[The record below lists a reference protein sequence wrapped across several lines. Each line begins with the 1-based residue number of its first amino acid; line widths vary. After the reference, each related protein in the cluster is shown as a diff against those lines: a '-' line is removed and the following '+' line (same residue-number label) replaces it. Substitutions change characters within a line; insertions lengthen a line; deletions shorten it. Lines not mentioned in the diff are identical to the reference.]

1 MGSINVLAIK
11 YNPCMNSL
19 THPKKIIETFCI
31 LDDLAIML
39 FGKTSRGRPNSLSIS
54 EIATITLMKTTFGIN
69 CLKNLY
75 TLLQTKYYRDFNL
88 PVYKNFVLTM
98 NKYSLYFLLFINV
111 LLQLKHKKSGVIKI
125 VDSTPIPVCKNIRIY
140 AHKVMR
146 RIATRSK
153 TTTGWF
159 YGLKLHI
166 VTDLKKNILLLR
178 FTTANVDDRKVLD
191 EFLDQL
197 KNSLIL
203 ADAGYIS
210 PKLQKKAIK
219 QNNII
224 LTGIKKNM
232 RKVATN
238 FQIFLLNLRGRIES
252 VFSVLKERLG
262 LITSLP
268 RSENGYLAHYS
279 RVLFGYLF
287 KPLIS

>member
-1 MGSINVLAIK
+1 MGSMKVLVVP

-19 THPKKIIETFCI
+19 THPKHLVKTFCI
-31 LDDLAIML
+31 LDDLSKEI
-39 FGKTSRGRPNSLSIS
+39 FDKTGRGRRNSLCLS
-54 EIATITLMKTTFGIN
+54 EVATITLMKTTFGIN

-75 TLLQTKYYRDFNL
+75 HLLQTKYTNDFHL
-88 PVYKNFVLTM
+88 PSYKSFVVTM
-98 NKYSLYFLLFINV
+98 NKYSIHFLFFINI
-111 LLQLKHKKSGVIKI
+111 LLQVRHKKSGVIKI
-125 VDSTPIPVCKNIRIY
+125 IDSTSIPVCKNIRIS
-140 AHKVMR
+140 AHRVMKR
-146 RIATRSK
+146 MATRSK

-166 VTDLKKNILLLR
+166 VTDLKRNILLIK
-178 FTTANVDDRKVLD
+178 FTTANIDDRKVLD

-197 KNSLIL
+197 KNSLLL

-210 PKLQKKAIK
+210 PKLQQKAAK
-219 QNNII
+219 RSNVI

-232 RKVATN
+232 KKMATQ
-238 FQIFLLNLRGRIES
+238 FQIFILNMRGRIEC

-287 KPLIS
+287 QPLIS

>member
-1 MGSINVLAIK
+1 MD
-11 YNPCMNSL
+11 SL
-19 THPKKIIETFCI
+19 TNPKQLVNAFCV
-31 LDDLAIML
+31 LDDLSVLL
-39 FGKTSRGRPNSLSIS
+39 FGKTNRGRPSMLSRS
-54 EIATITLMKTTFGIN
+54 EVATIILMKTAFGIN
-69 CLKNLY
+69 CLKKLY
-75 TLLQTKYYRDFNL
+75 FLLQTKYSSEFHL
-88 PVYKNFVLTM
+88 PSYKNFVVTM
-98 NKYSLYFLLFINV
+98 NRYSLDFLVLMNI
-111 LLQLKHKKSGVIKI
+111 LLQLRHKQSGVIKI
-125 VDSTPIPVCKNIRIY
+125 IDSTAIPVCKNIRIY

-166 VTDLKKNILLLR
+166 ITDLKKNILMMR
-178 FTTANVDDRKVLD
+178 FTTGRVDDRVVLD
-191 EFLDQL
+191 GFLDQL

-210 PKLQKKAIK
+210 SKLQWRAAKGR
-219 QNNII
+219 NVI
-224 LTGIKKNM
+224 LTSVRKNM
-232 RKVATN
+232 KKLATPL
-238 FQIFLLNLRGRIES
+238 QIFLLNMRGRIES

-287 KPLIS
+287 QSLIS

>member
-1 MGSINVLAIK
+1 ME
-11 YNPCMNSL
+11 SL
-19 THPKKIIETFCI
+19 THPKHLVRTFCI
-31 LDDLAIML
+31 LDDLSIMI
-39 FGKTSRGRPNSLSIS
+39 FGKTNRGRPNSLSLS
-54 EIATITLMKTTFGIN
+54 EVATIILMKNAFGIN

-75 TLLQTKYYRDFNL
+75 RLLQTNYSHEFHL
-88 PVYKNFVLTM
+88 PSYKNFVTTI
-98 NKYSLYFLLFINV
+98 NKYSLDFLVLINA
-111 LLQLKHKKSGVIKI
+111 LLQINHQRSGVVKI
-125 VDSTPIPVCKNIRIY
+125 VDSTAIPVCKNIRMY
-140 AHKVMR
+140 AHKTMKRV
-146 RIATRSK
+146 AARSK

-166 VTDLKKNILLLR
+166 VTDLNKKILLLK
-178 FTTANVDDRKVLD
+178 FATANVDDRIVLN

-210 PKLQKKAIK
+210 PKLQQKAIK
-219 QNNII
+219 RNNII
-224 LTGIKKNM
+224 LTGIRKNM
-232 RKVATN
+232 KKLSTPL
-238 FQIFLLNLRGRIES
+238 QIFLLNMRGRIES

-287 KPLIS
+287 QPLIS